1 LAQEDF
7 VWKVTPPT
15 VLLAT
20 MYAGQPSRLTRF
32 RAEGQT
38 VPMSSIAE
46 PAPSISALFDL
57 SGQVAI
63 VTGGSSGLGR
73 RFAQVLSAAGATVA
87 ICARRRDRLEEVAA
101 ADERLVAVQCDVTDE
116 AAVEAMVE
124 RLGTDLGRIDILV
137 NNAGSH
143 VISPAEDES
152 LTDFRRVIDL
162 NLTSV
167 FHLSQLVGRGM
178 LAQGGGSIVNIASI
192 MGLVASSPVK
202 EASYCASKGAIVN
215 LTRELAVQWAGRG
228 VRVNCIAPGWFPS
241 ELTADML
248 EDDNSI
254 RWLERNTPLRRAG
267 RPGELDGAL
276 LLLAGAAGSFITGQT
291 ITVDGGWTAR

>member
-1 LAQEDF
+1 
-7 VWKVTPPT
+7 VPT
-15 VLLAT
+15 S
-20 MYAGQPSRLTRF
+20 PSEQST
-32 RAEGQT
+32 
-38 VPMSSIAE
+38 
-46 PAPSISALFDL
+46 SALFDL
-57 SGQVAI
+57 TGQVAL

-87 ICARRRDRLEEVAA
+87 ICARRRDLLEEVAA
-101 ADERLVAVQCDVTDE
+101 TAKCLVPIQCDVTDE
-116 AAVEAMVE
+116 AAVQAMVA

-152 LTDFRRVIDL
+152 LADFRRVMDL
-162 NLTSV
+162 NLTSA
-167 FHLSQLVGRGM
+167 FHLTQLVGRRM
-178 LAQGGGSIVNIASI
+178 LTQGQGSVINIASI
-192 MGLVASSPVK
+192 MGLVASSPIK
-202 EASYCASKGAIVN
+202 EASYCASKGALVN

-241 ELTADML
+241 ELTARML
-248 EDDNSI
+248 EDDKSM
-254 RWLERNTPLRRAG
+254 RWLERNTPMPRVG

-276 LLLAGAAGSFITGQT
+276 LLLAGPAGSFITGQT

>member
-1 LAQEDF
+1 M
-7 VWKVTPPT
+7 PIP
-15 VLLAT
+15 
-20 MYAGQPSRLTRF
+20 
-32 RAEGQT
+32 
-38 VPMSSIAE
+38 SIAE
-46 PAPSISALFDL
+46 SAPSPSSIFDL
-57 SGQVAI
+57 TGQVAL

-101 ADERLVAVQCDVTDE
+101 TAERLVPVQCDVTDE

-152 LTDFRRVIDL
+152 LADFRRVMDI

-167 FHLSQLVGRGM
+167 FHLSQLVGRRM

-192 MGLVASSPVK
+192 MGMVASSPIK

-215 LTRELAVQWAGRG
+215 LTRELAVQWAGRS

-248 EDDNSI
+248 KDDKSI
-254 RWLERNTPLRRAG
+254 RWLERNTPMLRAG
-267 RPGELDGAL
+267 RPSELDGAL